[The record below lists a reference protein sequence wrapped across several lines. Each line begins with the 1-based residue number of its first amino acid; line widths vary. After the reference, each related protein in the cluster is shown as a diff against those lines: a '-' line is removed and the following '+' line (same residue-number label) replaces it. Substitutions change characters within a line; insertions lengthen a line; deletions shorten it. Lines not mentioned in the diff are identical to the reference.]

1 MNGKYCGF
9 YTLGPLN
16 GWDCIAEGENNLLY
30 LNGCSRTSMTPSDL
44 PPWFVKVEIEGRDG
58 FVPAAGA
65 VSILYRPSF
74 SDPLS
79 LFRYDVL
86 YVSYHCPLSEENGRI
101 TGADLVIHDAW
112 IIPFI
117 HAVRKYS
124 PDCNTAE
131 AGELLRKK
139 ARWLSDQLL

>member
-16 GWDCIAEGENNLLY
+16 GWDCIAEGEGNFLY
-30 LNGCSRTSMTPSDL
+30 MNGYSRTAMTPSDL
-44 PPWFVKVEIEGRDG
+44 PPWFVRVEIGGRDG
-58 FVPAAGA
+58 FVPAAGT

-79 LFRYDVL
+79 LFRYDIL
-86 YVSYHCPLSEENGRI
+86 YVSYHTVMSEEAGSV
-101 TGADLVIHDAW
+101 TGADLVIHGAW
-112 IIPFI
+112 IIPFV

-124 PDCNTAE
+124 PDCDTAE